1 MIHTSQPKRSRATSE
16 TPSRLQPLSTEALPS
31 EALSSE
37 PLPCEPLLSE
47 PLPGIGLPDLD
58 GHPITND
65 DPFDSSSLND
75 QLGSDQPVC
84 DQHGSDQFDFELAKR
99 ILQRIELRL
108 PGRIRHLTVFTT
120 ENAVILA
127 GDCCTFYS
135 KQLAQHTAMGVLEYE
150 RLINNIE
157 VRVPK

>member
-16 TPSRLQPLSTEALPS
+16 TPSRLQPLSTEPQPS
-31 EALSSE
+31 LELSDVAS
-37 PLPCEPLLSE
+37 PL
-47 PLPGIGLPDLD
+47 IA
-58 GHPITND
+58 ND
-65 DPFDSSSLND
+65 DPFDSSSLIEQLVSD
-75 QLGSDQPVC
+75 QLVSDQP
-84 DQHGSDQFDFELAKR
+84 DSEQYDFQLAER
-99 ILQRIELRL
+99 ILQRIESRL

-135 KQLAQHTAMGVLEYE
+135 KQLAQHTAMGTLEYE